1 MKNEL
6 KPNVVGIDI
15 GGTNTVFG
23 IVDKN
28 GKVLAF
34 NSIKTQAY
42 PVLDEYMTALCDGI
56 SKLASENCGIDNI
69 QGIGVGA
76 PNANFY
82 SGNIEYAAN
91 LPWKGIVPF
100 AKMMTDRLNVPVALT
115 NDANAAAIGEMTY
128 GVAKGMKDFIMI
140 TLGTG
145 VGSGIVVNGQMVYGS
160 DGMAGELGHVIV
172 EKNGRTCGCGR
183 KGCLET
189 YCSATGVARTAR
201 EIVSGT
207 DKPTLLRNIPLDQ
220 IESKDVSIA
229 ASKGD
234 EVAKEIFEYTGR
246 ILGEACADFA
256 AFNSPE
262 AFIFFGGLTKAGDLI
277 MEPIRRAYDETVL
290 KIYRGKAKMLISQL
304 DDAKAA
310 VLGASALG
318 WELAMHNA

>member
-91 LPWKGIVPF
+91 LVCKDD
-100 AKMMTDRLNVPVALT
+100 DR
-115 NDANAAAIGEMTY
+115 
-128 GVAKGMKDFIMI
+128 
-140 TLGTG
+140 
-145 VGSGIVVNGQMVYGS
+145 S
-160 DGMAGELGHVIV
+160 V
-172 EKNGRTCGCGR
+172 ECPRCF
-183 KGCLET
+183 
-189 YCSATGVARTAR
+189 
-201 EIVSGT
+201 
-207 DKPTLLRNIPLDQ
+207 
-220 IESKDVSIA
+220 
-229 ASKGD
+229 D
-234 EVAKEIFEYTGR
+234 E
-246 ILGEACADFA
+246 
-256 AFNSPE
+256 
-262 AFIFFGGLTKAGDLI
+262 
-277 MEPIRRAYDETVL
+277 
-290 KIYRGKAKMLISQL
+290 
-304 DDAKAA
+304 
-310 VLGASALG
+310 
-318 WELAMHNA
+318 